1 MSLET
6 PTNYR
11 SMNLN
16 SSSLSSGGAMDDQ
29 FHLPKITHPSTR
41 ISDPH
46 SINVNA
52 RAVSRQSSLGELADK
67 MRPTENGTFR
77 KSKRYDQS
85 SGEYNIPEGVR
96 AIYTPDVNKVSMP
109 IFGRFL
115 CFNFEFYI
123 LHLLNFVF
131 LEQTSF

>member
-16 SSSLSSGGAMDDQ
+16 GSNASSGAMDEQ

-46 SINVNA
+46 SINVSA

-67 MRPTENGTFR
+67 LRPTENGTFR
-77 KSKRYDQS
+77 KAKRFDQS
-85 SGEYNIPEGVR
+85 STDYNIPEGVR

-109 IFGRFL
+109 IFGKKVL
-115 CFNFEFYI
+115 
-123 LHLLNFVF
+123 
-131 LEQTSF
+131 SF

>member
-16 SSSLSSGGAMDDQ
+16 GSNLSSGGAMDDQ

-46 SINVNA
+46 SLNVSA
-52 RAVSRQSSLGELADK
+52 RGVSRQSSLGELADK
-67 MRPTENGTFR
+67 LRPTENGTFR
-77 KSKRYDQS
+77 KAKRYDQS
-85 SGEYNIPEGVR
+85 STEYNIPEGVR

-109 IFGRFL
+109 IFGKFG
-115 CFNFEFYI
+115 
-123 LHLLNFVF
+123 
-131 LEQTSF
+131 

>member
-1 MSLET
+1 
-6 PTNYR
+6 
-11 SMNLN
+11 
-16 SSSLSSGGAMDDQ
+16 MDDQ

-85 SGEYNIPEGVR
+85 SGDYNIPEGVR

-115 CFNFEFYI
+115 CFNLI
-123 LHLLNFVF
+123 LYFTFAQFCFFRTNKLLELCFVF
-131 LEQTSF
+131 